1 MLIERNVLHV
11 RALLASLEALDE
23 TSALVARLEARH
35 EIRSEEARRMPDR
48 ASSTD
53 QQ

>member
-23 TSALVARLEARH
+23 TSALVARLEVRH
-35 EIRSEEARRMPDR
+35 ETMSEEATMSVTRRP
-48 ASSTD
+48 
-53 QQ
+53 